1 MLSSVHIDG
10 SNFGLAQRCEAH
22 LSDVNVNTLTSV
34 TGCQKLPQNM
44 MSTAVLVELAQR
56 NAFPVPS
63 ISSNL
68 VLLGHCSTT
77 NFGILAILVFK
88 PTCVLKCIVHFKI
101 LFVFNLFVELAYS
114 AQNSSMLQF
123 FFLNPWLCENVK

>member
-1 MLSSVHIDG
+1 M
-10 SNFGLAQRCEAH
+10 
-22 LSDVNVNTLTSV
+22 NTGVISCLIVLVLEVSTDLTENS
-34 TGCQKLPQNM
+34 L
-44 MSTAVLVELAQR
+44 TAVLVELAQR

-77 NFGILAILVFK
+77 NFAILAILVFK